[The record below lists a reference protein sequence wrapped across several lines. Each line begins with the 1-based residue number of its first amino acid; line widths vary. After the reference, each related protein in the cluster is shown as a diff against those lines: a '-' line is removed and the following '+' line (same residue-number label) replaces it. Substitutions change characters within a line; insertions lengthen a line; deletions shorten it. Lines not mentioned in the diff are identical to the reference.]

1 MNENIKIMLE
11 KLSKDNA
18 AQAKLQAATNPDEAY
33 ALVSSIQGGYT
44 KEEFMDVM
52 KKIASSMQEGELSDE
67 DVSAAAGG
75 IEMLSDPFDPLSPK
89 QTYMGVNTQAAV

>member
-1 MNENIKIMLE
+1 MNENIKLLFE
-11 KLSKDNA
+11 KLGKDEA
-18 AQAKLQAATNPDEAY
+18 ALAKLKTITDPDEAY

-44 KEEFMDVM
+44 KEEFIGIM
-52 KKIASSMQEGELSDE
+52 KKIAEVTQEGELSDE